1 MAKGID
7 SGRHRMSTLP
17 YKKYK
22 TFVSLHIILI
32 LLHITKVYLS
42 IYLLSVMP
50 YMSTLVHPTSLKI
63 YTVSTLICSKYR

>member
-7 SGRHRMSTLP
+7 SGRHKMSTLP

-32 LLHITKVYLS
+32 LLHIPKVYLS
-42 IYLLSVMP
+42 IYL
-50 YMSTLVHPTSLKI
+50 
-63 YTVSTLICSKYR
+63 